1 MEWLFVDSTK
11 SHFYS
16 EFGLN
21 SDELGNSERL
31 QQRAARFSSNLKSS
45 ASSASSQTAPQRR
58 KKPLS
63 LVTTIANMGI
73 YEDLCGDI
81 DWSEFHVVGTCQD
94 IEKPYLRLTSVSIQF
109 YNLGLQRRQLQEAGE
124 ICIRRVCTFCQILLR
139 WPNWGW
145 DWWGK

>member
-1 MEWLFVDSTK
+1 MEGHFVDSTK

-31 QQRAARFSSNLKSS
+31 QQRAARFNSNLKSS
-45 ASSASSQTAPQRR
+45 ASSVSCSQTAPQRR

-63 LVTTIANMGI
+63 LVTTISNMGI
-73 YEDLCGDI
+73 YEDLSGDI

-94 IEKPYLRLTSVSIQF
+94 IEKPYLRLTSVSIQ
-109 YNLGLQRRQLQEAGE
+109 LHS
-124 ICIRRVCTFCQILLR
+124 IL
-139 WPNWGW
+139 
-145 DWWGK
+145 